1 MNICTPTGLAKYDW
15 ILVKK
20 WMEKANSQNAC
31 SQKIYA
37 KLLNNLLTNSRCK
50 KGIYGSDQ
58 CENIGF
64 LAQVSI
70 LHYSIHIL
78 RSQLWTFQNLI

>member
-1 MNICTPTGLAKYDW
+1 
-15 ILVKK
+15 
-20 WMEKANSQNAC
+20 MEKANCQNAC

-37 KLLNNLLTNSRCK
+37 KLLNNLLTNSCCK

-64 LAQVSI
+64 LAQAGNNLKELAFTNLKIRAIPWHFHGNQRVI
-70 LHYSIHIL
+70 FLQEHD
-78 RSQLWTFQNLI
+78 FQE

>member
-1 MNICTPTGLAKYDW
+1 
-15 ILVKK
+15 
-20 WMEKANSQNAC
+20 MEKANCQNAC

-64 LAQVSI
+64 LAQAGNNLKYQSEN
-70 LHYSIHIL
+70 
-78 RSQLWTFQNLI
+78 QLSPGIFTEINV